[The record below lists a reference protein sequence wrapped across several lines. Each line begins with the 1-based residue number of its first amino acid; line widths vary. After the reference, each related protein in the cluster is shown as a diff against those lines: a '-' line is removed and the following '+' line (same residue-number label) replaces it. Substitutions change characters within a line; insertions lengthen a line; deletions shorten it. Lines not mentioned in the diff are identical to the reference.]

1 MMNKI
6 SILGVKV
13 NNIKFKEVEE
23 VIKTTLKLKEKK
35 IIFTPNTEIIMMC
48 QKDLKLRKIINS
60 GDLVTPD
67 GIGLIYASKIYKAGL
82 EERVTGFDLSM
93 KLLELSK
100 DENYKVFF
108 LGGKPGVAEKA
119 KSNLA
124 SKGYRNIIGYHH
136 GYFFNDSEY
145 EKIEENIINQI
156 NKLGTNILFVGF
168 GSPKQEKW
176 INKNIQKINANI
188 IIGNGGTI
196 DVLAGEV
203 NRAPD
208 IYQKL
213 GLEWLYRL
221 IQDPKRIKRQISIPK
236 FLIKIIFSKNSVK
249 NL

>member
-13 NNIKFKEVEE
+13 NNIKSKEVEE
-23 VIKTTLKLKEKK
+23 VIKKTLKLKEKK

-108 LGGKPGVAEKA
+108 LGGKPGVAKRA
-119 KSNLA
+119 KSNLE

-145 EKIEENIINQI
+145 ERIEENIINQI